1 MLELKLQSFGHLMW
15 RANSLKKTLM
25 TGKIEGQRRRGQQRV
40 RWLDGITH
48 SVGMNLSKLWEIV
61 RDRGA
66 WCTAV
71 HGITKSLTRLCDW
84 AKKWSK
90 IPQEASG
97 GGIQREDWGV
107 VSVPWPEEGSRNV
120 TTYRCTEIDKLD
132 VQEVEGVTN
141 WKASIP
147 SMKKELRHRLRG
159 KVGPR
164 EDETWKHRVSLETQ
178 RRDQCLRTFTGITG
192 ES

>member
-1 MLELKLQSFGHLMW
+1 M
-15 RANSLKKTLM
+15 
-25 TGKIEGQRRRGQQRV
+25 
-40 RWLDGITH
+40 
-48 SVGMNLSKLWEIV
+48 
-61 RDRGA
+61 
-66 WCTAV
+66 
-71 HGITKSLTRLCDW
+71 
-84 AKKWSK
+84 
-90 IPQEASG
+90 
-97 GGIQREDWGV
+97 
-107 VSVPWPEEGSRNV
+107 